1 MLACVPA
8 VAFGL
13 AGCRSHDDQ
22 PQGDQPRASN
32 STGAAPVGSTAYPVP
47 PGAVFVAPG
56 GDDQAAA
63 TRQAPL
69 RTLGA
74 AVAKAPVGGTIV
86 LRGGTYHESVKVP
99 EGRHVTIQ
107 SAPHEVV
114 WLDGSSPVTGWR
126 SENGAWVRDGWTTRL
141 DASPTYTKGAEPSDD
156 PAFQFVSPDHPM
168 AAHPDQL
175 WVDGAPQ
182 TQVGS
187 RAEVRKGKFYVD
199 EATQRL
205 YMGSVPRGHDVR
217 ASTLGKA
224 LTLRADNSTLRGIG
238 VRRYATSLPELG
250 SVRITGQGDTLENVT
265 VTDSATTG
273 LSVTG
278 PNARIRRVTTSGN
291 GMLGVHGNYADD
303 LRMESVRT
311 EHNNLEHFQ
320 YAPVSGGMKITRSR
334 RVALID
340 SVVADN
346 LGKGVWLDESVYD
359 ITITGDQILRNADHG
374 ISLELSAKAVV
385 ARNVFTGNA
394 GDGLSITN
402 TSDVRIE
409 KNTMSGNGRTI
420 ELVQDSRTPGDP
432 RVPGR
437 DPRNAVPDP
446 AMTWRIQ
453 KITIRGNRLSRPRPA
468 TPCLLCVRGVVR
480 RKPGGTMGVSTDG
493 NVYVRSDPSTPRSLI
508 SWSGPGGPAT
518 EFQKLDQFRSLTGQE
533 AHGKVEDG

>member
-8 VAFGL
+8 VAFGP
-13 AGCRSHDDQ
+13 AGCRSHDDR
-22 PQGDQPRASN
+22 PQDDQLQASR
-32 STGAAPVGSTAYPVP
+32 TAGAAPVGSTAYPVP

-56 GDDQAAA
+56 GDDQAAG

-74 AVAKAPVGGTIV
+74 AVVKAPVGGTIV
-86 LRGGTYHESVKVP
+86 LRGGVYHESVKVP
-99 EGRHVTIQ
+99 EGKQVTIQ
-107 SAPHEVV
+107 SAPHEIV
-114 WLDGSSPVTGWR
+114 WLDGSTPVTGWR
-126 SENGAWVRDGWTTRL
+126 QENGAWVRGGWTTRL
-141 DASPTYTKGAEPSDD
+141 DASPTYTKGAKPSDD
-156 PAFQFVSPDHPM
+156 PAFQFVSPVHPM

-175 WVDGAPQ
+175 WVDGAAQ

-187 RAEVRKGKFYVD
+187 LAEVRKGTFYVD
-199 EATQRL
+199 ETAQRL
-205 YMGSVPRGHDVR
+205 YMGTDPRGHDVR

-224 LTLRADNSTLRGIG
+224 LTLRADNSALRGIG

-250 SVRITGQGDTLENVT
+250 SVRITGQGATLENVT
-265 VTDSATTG
+265 VTGSATTG

-278 PNARIRRVTTSGN
+278 TSARIRHVTTSGN

-374 ISLELSAKAVV
+374 VSLELSAKAVV
-385 ARNVFTGNA
+385 ARNVFTGNVN
-394 GDGLSITN
+394 DGLNVNN

-446 AMTWRIQ
+446 AMTWRIE
-453 KITIRGNRLSRPRPA
+453 KITIRGNRLSRPRPG
-468 TPCLLCVRGVVR
+468 TPCLLCIRGVVR
-480 RKPGGTMGVSTDG
+480 RKPVGAMGVLADG

-508 SWSGPGGPAT
+508 SWSGPAGPAT
-518 EFQKLDQFRSLTGQE
+518 EFQKLAQFRSVTGQE
-533 AHGKVEDG
+533 THGRVEGD